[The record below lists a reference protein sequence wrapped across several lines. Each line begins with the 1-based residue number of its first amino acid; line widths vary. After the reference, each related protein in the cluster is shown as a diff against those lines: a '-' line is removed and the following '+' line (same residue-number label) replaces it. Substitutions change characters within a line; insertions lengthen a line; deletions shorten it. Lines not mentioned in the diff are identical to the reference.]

1 MNPLVHLVK
10 GLPGGFGLTDDSAV
24 IVAAA
29 GHEFAAKIDALST
42 DSHFLAGLRSIS
54 SLTGECEQRVGSPPG

>member
-1 MNPLVHLVK
+1 MPHEPV
-10 GLPGGFGLTDDSAV
+10 GPPGEGVAGRFGLTDDSAV

-42 DSHFLAGLRSIS
+42 DSHFLAGAPLD
-54 SLTGECEQRVGSPPG
+54 LVAYG